1 MRKIISTFV
10 QRLDCKSTSI
20 LFDFLVDDDGI
31 ESTVS
36 SIGESGT
43 SAAEESSLIILT
55 PLSLQVLFL
64 KLITA
69 FSFTSFE
76 YLKNDPIMKNHFLK
90 YIR

>member
-10 QRLDCKSTSI
+10 LRLDCNSTSI
-20 LFDFLVDDDGI
+20 LFDFIVDDDGI

-36 SIGESGT
+36 SIGESG
-43 SAAEESSLIILT
+43 AAEESSLIILT

-76 YLKNDPIMKNHFLK
+76 YLKNDPTMKIQCHFLK